1 VRFWQKL
8 FWTALADLLNANRLL
23 MTKKQRKLD
32 PNRFKKEAQLD
43 NLGLF
48 SFDSIRRE
56 LFIKGLLVGA
66 SGSFFMLRPE
76 FLWQMIGMGIVVM
89 ISNYHIQQATQQI
102 SRWHAIAMTFAGLI
116 LGMLTVLTIGNIMVA
131 FYLARS

>member
-1 VRFWQKL
+1 ML
-8 FWTALADLLNANRLL
+8 IADLLNANRLL
-23 MTKKQRKLD
+23 MTKKQSKLD

-43 NLGLF
+43 KLGMF
-48 SFDSIRRE
+48 SFDPIRRE

-76 FLWQMIGMGIVVM
+76 FLWQMIGMGMVVM
-89 ISNYHIQQATQQI
+89 ISNYHIQQGAQRI
-102 SRWHAIAMTFAGLI
+102 SRWHAIVMTFTGLM
-116 LGMLTVLTIGNIMVA
+116 LGMFAVLTIGNIAVA